1 MNSEINPPDAWAK
14 LAAARR
20 AVLTTRPT
28 SLDESAPFGFAQR
41 VASCAMALQRHRQ
54 LAWWT
59 RWSLRAAGAATVAA
73 ALVALARAPEST
85 AASSLLAA
93 PALEIPGFSSL

>member
-1 MNSEINPPDAWAK
+1 MKSNLSNPWEK

-20 AVLTTRPT
+20 Q
-28 SLDESAPFGFAQR
+28 SLAGLPPATDDTDVTVPFGFAER
-41 VASCAMALQRHRQ
+41 IASRAMALQRHRQ

-59 RWSLRAAGAATVAA
+59 RWSLRAAGAATAVA
-73 ALVALARAPEST
+73 ALVALARAPET
-85 AASSLLAA
+85 ASSPLLAA

>member
-1 MNSEINPPDAWAK
+1 MKTESNLPDSWGK

-20 AVLTTRPT
+20 R
-28 SLDESAPFGFAQR
+28 SLAASLETDPNAPFGFAQR
-41 VASCAMALQRHRQ
+41 LASRAMALQRHRQ

-73 ALVALARAPEST
+73 ALVAMARAPET
-85 AASSLLAA
+85 ASSPLLAA

>member
-1 MNSEINPPDAWAK
+1 MKPESNLPVSWEK

-20 AVLTTRPT
+20 AA
-28 SLDESAPFGFAQR
+28 LDTAPLPDDDAAPFGFAQR
-41 VASCAMALQRHRQ
+41 VISRAMALQRHRQ

-59 RWSLRAAGAATVAA
+59 RWSLRAAGAATVLA
-73 ALVALARAPEST
+73 ALVALTRAPES
-85 AASSLLAA
+85 ASAPLLGA

>member
-1 MNSEINPPDAWAK
+1 MNPNSNLPDTWEK

-20 AVLTTRPT
+20 AALTTVPPSADDT
-28 SLDESAPFGFAQR
+28 APFGFAQR
-41 VASCAMALQRHRQ
+41 IASRAMALQRHRQ

-59 RWSLRAAGAATVAA
+59 RWSLRAAGAAAVAA
-73 ALVALARAPEST
+73 GLVALARAPESGST
-85 AASSLLAA
+85 ALLAA